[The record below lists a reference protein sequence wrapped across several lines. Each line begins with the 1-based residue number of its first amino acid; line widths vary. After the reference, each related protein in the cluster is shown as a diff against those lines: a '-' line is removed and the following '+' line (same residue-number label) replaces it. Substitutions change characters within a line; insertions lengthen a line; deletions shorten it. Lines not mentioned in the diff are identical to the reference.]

1 MTQITHQAKKAWLI
15 MDFNLM
21 SLLSTIGLAPKQ
33 DNKTA
38 VAIMGE
44 DVAMKN
50 KIMTEVAKVLAAEGA
65 SEGEE
70 GMRAIAS
77 TIMNRMAGT
86 NKNALDI
93 VSQKNQ
99 YYGYT
104 AENKDKLYK
113 QVKDTA
119 DKVARDLVEG
129 KLKDNTG
136 GAKYFLLPKEKVR
149 SWHGDKTVNIGKHTF
164 YKEAKRK

>member
-1 MTQITHQAKKAWLI
+1 

-21 SLLSTIGLAPKQ
+21 SLISTIGLAPKQ

-38 VAIMGE
+38 VASMGE

-65 SEGEE
+65 SEGEA

-119 DKVARDLVEG
+119 DKIARDLVEG

-164 YKEAKRK
+164 YKEAKKK